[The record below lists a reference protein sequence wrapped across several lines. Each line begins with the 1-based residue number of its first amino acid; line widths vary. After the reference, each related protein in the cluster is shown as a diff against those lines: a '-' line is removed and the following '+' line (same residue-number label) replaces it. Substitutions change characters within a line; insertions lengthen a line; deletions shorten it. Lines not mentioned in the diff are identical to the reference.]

1 MRNTKKAP
9 KKGIRFLLMVFG
21 GILAVLL
28 LVAAVLVT
36 IPLTERVDASPV
48 AGSADWMA
56 RLQDDVSLGEL
67 SIPGTHDAGAQY
79 VQLGFFSKC
88 QARSVG
94 QQLEDGFRYLDIR
107 LAVSGD
113 GLGLN
118 HGFCECRTG
127 AAPGSGRLM
136 LEDVLEDVL
145 EDCYAFLSAHPTE
158 TVIFAVKQE
167 YGDESVAEFQR
178 VLDRYIQAD
187 IERWYLD
194 SELPSLGEARGR
206 LVLLRRYDDEA
217 EFGKNAGIALIWPN
231 QSGYDDPA
239 KAFSDQGCFVGSLT
253 LTVQDRY
260 EYDEEEKWAAFCAEA
275 DDPDAAVLRFLS
287 TKGHM
292 AFGHPY
298 RYAKEL
304 NPRLLALCES
314 QDMSLGWTVID
325 FGNARLA
332 SAIYEQNF

>member
-1 MRNTKKAP
+1 
-9 KKGIRFLLMVFG
+9 MVFG
-21 GILAVLL
+21 GILAVMLL
-28 LVAAVLVT
+28 AGAALFV
-36 IPLTERVDASPV
+36 IPLTERVDVSPV

-56 RLQDDVSLGEL
+56 RLPDDAPLGKL
-67 SIPGTHDAGAQY
+67 SIPGTHDAGTQY

-88 QARSVG
+88 QARSIG

-107 LAVSGD
+107 LAISGD
-113 GLGLN
+113 RLDLN

-127 AAPGSGRLM
+127 GTPWSDRLM
-136 LEDVLEDVL
+136 LEDVL

-167 YGDESVAEFQR
+167 HGGESVAEFQR
-178 VLDRYIQAD
+178 VLDRYIQENA
-187 IERWYLD
+187 ERWYLG

-217 EFGKNAGIALIWPN
+217 ELGRNAGIALIWPN
-231 QSGYDDPA
+231 QNGYDDPA
-239 KAFSDQGCFVGSLT
+239 RAFSSESCSVGSLT
-253 LTVQDRY
+253 LAVQDRY

-275 DDPDAAVLRFLS
+275 DNPDAVALRFLS

-292 AFGHPY
+292 TFGHPY

-304 NPRLLALCES
+304 NPRLLALCEN
-314 QDMSLGWTVID
+314 QDISLGWMVID

>member
-1 MRNTKKAP
+1 M
-9 KKGIRFLLMVFG
+9 
-21 GILAVLL
+21 
-28 LVAAVLVT
+28 
-36 IPLTERVDASPV
+36 
-48 AGSADWMA
+48 
-56 RLQDDVSLGEL
+56 
-67 SIPGTHDAGAQY
+67 
-79 VQLGFFSKC
+79 QLGFFSKC

-107 LAVSGD
+107 LAVNGD

-127 AAPGSGRLM
+127 AAPWSDRLM
-136 LEDVLEDVL
+136 LEDVL

-167 YGDESVAEFQR
+167 HGDESVAEFQR
-178 VLDRYIQAD
+178 VLDRYIQEDAG
-187 IERWYLD
+187 RWYLD

-217 EFGKNAGIALIWPN
+217 GLGKNAGIALTWPN
-231 QSGYDDPA
+231 QNGYDDPA
-239 KAFSDQGCFVGSLT
+239 RAFSSESCSVGSLT
-253 LTVQDRY
+253 LAVQDRY

-275 DDPDAAVLRFLS
+275 DNPDAVALRFLS

-292 AFGHPY
+292 TFGHPY

-304 NPRLLALCES
+304 NPRLLALCEN
-314 QDMSLGWTVID
+314 QDISLGWTVID

>member
-1 MRNTKKAP
+1 MRNTQKAP

-28 LVAAVLVT
+28 LAAAVLAT
-36 IPLTERVDASPV
+36 IPLTERVDAAPV

-56 RLQDDVSLGEL
+56 RLPDDVPLGGL
-67 SIPGTHDAGAQY
+67 SIPGAHDAGTQY

-127 AAPGSGRLM
+127 AAPWSGRLM
-136 LEDVLEDVL
+136 LEDVL

-178 VLDRYIQAD
+178 ILDRYIQAD
-187 IERWYLD
+187 IEHWYLG
-194 SELPSLGEARGR
+194 SELPSLGDARGR

-217 EFGKNAGIALIWPN
+217 ELGMNAGIALIWPN
-231 QSGYDDPA
+231 QNGYDDPVR
-239 KAFSDQGCFVGSLT
+239 AFSDQGCFVGSRT
-253 LTVQDRY
+253 LAVQDRY
-260 EYDEEEKWAAFCAEA
+260 EYDEEEKWAAFRAEA
-275 DDPDAAVLRFLS
+275 DDPDAVVLRFLS

-292 AFGHPY
+292 TFGHPY
-298 RYAKEL
+298 RYAKDL
-304 NPRLLALCES
+304 NSRLLALCES
-314 QDMSLGWTVID
+314 QDISLGWTVID

>member
-1 MRNTKKAP
+1 MRNTKKVP

-28 LVAAVLVT
+28 LAMAALFT
-36 IPLTERVDASPV
+36 IPLTEGVDAAPV
-48 AGSADWMA
+48 DGSADWMA
-56 RLQDDVSLGEL
+56 RLPDDAPLGEL
-67 SIPGTHDAGAQY
+67 SIPGTHDAGTQY

-118 HGFCECRTG
+118 HGFCECKTG
-127 AAPGSGRLM
+127 AAPWSGRLM
-136 LEDVLEDVL
+136 LEDVL

-178 VLDRYIQAD
+178 VLDRYIQEN
-187 IERWYLD
+187 IERWYLG
-194 SELPSLGEARGR
+194 SELPALGEARGK

-217 EFGKNAGIALIWPN
+217 ELGANAGIPLLWPN
-231 QSGYDDPA
+231 QNGYDDPA
-239 KAFSDQGCFVGSLT
+239 RAFSDQDCFVGSQT
-253 LTVQDRY
+253 LAVQDRY

-275 DDPDAAVLRFLS
+275 DDPDAVVLRFLS

-292 AFGHPY
+292 TFGHPY

-314 QDMSLGWTVID
+314 QDIFLGWTVID

-332 SAIYEQNF
+332 SAIYGQNF

>member
-1 MRNTKKAP
+1 MQNTKKAP
-9 KKGIRFLLMVFG
+9 KKGIRILLMVFG
-21 GILAVLL
+21 GILAVMLL
-28 LVAAVLVT
+28 AGAALFV
-36 IPLTERVDASPV
+36 IPLTERVDVSPV

-56 RLQDDVSLGEL
+56 RLPDDAPLGKL
-67 SIPGTHDAGAQY
+67 SIPGTHDAGTQY

-88 QARSVG
+88 QARSIG

-107 LAVSGD
+107 LAISGD
-113 GLGLN
+113 RLDLN

-127 AAPGSGRLM
+127 GTPWSDRLM
-136 LEDVLEDVL
+136 LEDVL

-167 YGDESVAEFQR
+167 HGGESVAEFQR
-178 VLDRYIQAD
+178 VLDRYIQENA
-187 IERWYLD
+187 ERWYLG

-217 EFGKNAGIALIWPN
+217 ELGRNAGIALIWPN
-231 QSGYDDPA
+231 QNGYDDPA
-239 KAFSDQGCFVGSLT
+239 RAFSSESCSVGSLT
-253 LTVQDRY
+253 LAVQDRY

-275 DDPDAAVLRFLS
+275 DNPDAVALRFLS

-292 AFGHPY
+292 TFGHPY

-304 NPRLLALCES
+304 NPRLLALCEN
-314 QDMSLGWTVID
+314 QDISLGWTVID

>member
-1 MRNTKKAP
+1 MQNTKKAP
-9 KKGIRFLLMVFG
+9 KKGIRILLMVFG
-21 GILAVLL
+21 GILAVMLL
-28 LVAAVLVT
+28 AGAALFV
-36 IPLTERVDASPV
+36 IPLTERVDVSPV

-56 RLQDDVSLGEL
+56 RLPDDAPLGKL
-67 SIPGTHDAGAQY
+67 SIPGTHDAGTQY

-88 QARSVG
+88 QARSIG

-107 LAVSGD
+107 LAISGD
-113 GLGLN
+113 RLDLN

-127 AAPGSGRLM
+127 GTPWSDRLM
-136 LEDVLEDVL
+136 LEDVL

-167 YGDESVAEFQR
+167 HGGESVAEFQR
-178 VLDRYIQAD
+178 VLDRYIQENA
-187 IERWYLD
+187 ERWYLG

-217 EFGKNAGIALIWPN
+217 ELGRNAGIALIWPN
-231 QSGYDDPA
+231 QNGYDDPA
-239 KAFSDQGCFVGSLT
+239 RAFSSESCSVGSLT
-253 LTVQDRY
+253 LAVQDRY

-275 DDPDAAVLRFLS
+275 DNPDAVALRFLS

-292 AFGHPY
+292 TFGHPY

-304 NPRLLALCES
+304 NPRLLALCEN
-314 QDMSLGWTVID
+314 QDISLGWMVID

>member
-1 MRNTKKAP
+1 MRNTKKIP
-9 KKGIRFLLMVFG
+9 KWIRFLLMAFG
-21 GILAVLL
+21 SILTVLL
-28 LVAAVLVT
+28 LTVTVLVA
-36 IPLTERVDASPV
+36 IPLIEGVDAAPV

-56 RLQDDVSLGEL
+56 RLPDDVSLGEL
-67 SIPGTHDAGAQY
+67 SIPGAHDAGTQY

-88 QARSVG
+88 QARSIG

-118 HGFCECRTG
+118 HGFCECRAG
-127 AAPGSGRLM
+127 AAPWSGRLM
-136 LEDVLEDVL
+136 LEDVL

-158 TVIFAVKQE
+158 AVIFAVKQE

-187 IERWYLD
+187 ADCWYLG

-217 EFGKNAGIALIWPN
+217 GLGVNAGIALIWPN
-231 QSGYDDPA
+231 QNGYDDPA
-239 KAFSDQGCFVGSLT
+239 KAFSTEDCFVGSQILA
-253 LTVQDRY
+253 VQDRY
-260 EYDEEEKWAAFCAEA
+260 EYSEDEKWIAFRAEA
-275 DDPDAAVLRFLS
+275 DDPDTVVLRFLS

-292 AFGHPY
+292 TYGHPY

-304 NPRLLALCES
+304 NPRLLALCEG
-314 QDMSLGWTVID
+314 QDVSLGWAVVD
-325 FGNARLA
+325 FGNALLA

>member
-1 MRNTKKAP
+1 MQNTRNAP
-9 KKGIRFLLMVFG
+9 KKGVRILLMVFG
-21 GILAVLL
+21 GILAVMLL
-28 LVAAVLVT
+28 AVAALFV
-36 IPLTERVDASPV
+36 IPLTERVDATPV

-56 RLQDDVSLGEL
+56 RLPDDVPLGEL
-67 SIPGTHDAGAQY
+67 SIPGTHDAGTQY

-113 GLGLN
+113 GLSLN

-127 AAPGSGRLM
+127 AAPWSGRLM
-136 LEDVLEDVL
+136 LEDVL
-145 EDCYAFLSAHPTE
+145 EDCYAFLSSHPTE
-158 TVIFAVKQE
+158 AVIFAVKQE
-167 YGDESVAEFQR
+167 HGDESVAEFQR
-178 VLDRYIQAD
+178 ILDRYIQAD

-217 EFGKNAGIALIWPN
+217 GLGTNAGIALTWPN
-231 QSGYDDPA
+231 QNGYDNPIR
-239 KAFSDQGCFVGSLT
+239 AFSDQDCSVGSLT
-253 LTVQDRY
+253 LAVQDRY
-260 EYDEEEKWAAFCAEA
+260 EYDEEEKWAAFCAET
-275 DDPDAAVLRFLS
+275 DDPDAVVLRFLS

-292 AFGHPY
+292 TFGHPY

-304 NPRLLALCES
+304 NPQLLALCES
-314 QDMSLGWTVID
+314 QDISLGWTVID

>member
-1 MRNTKKAP
+1 MQNTKKAP
-9 KKGIRFLLMVFG
+9 KRGLRLLLTVFG
-21 GILAVLL
+21 GIFAALL
-28 LVAAVLVT
+28 LAAAVLVV
-36 IPLTERVDASPV
+36 IPLTEGVDAAPV
-48 AGSADWMA
+48 AGSADWMV
-56 RLQDDVSLGEL
+56 RLPDDALLGGL
-67 SIPGTHDAGAQY
+67 SIPGTHDAGTQY

-88 QARSVG
+88 QARSIG

-118 HGFCECRTG
+118 HGFCVCRTG
-127 AAPGSGRLM
+127 AAPWSGRLM
-136 LEDVLEDVL
+136 LEDVLE
-145 EDCYAFLSAHPTE
+145 ECYAFLSAHPTE

-167 YGDESVAEFQR
+167 HGDESTAEFQR

-187 IERWYLD
+187 MERWYLG

-217 EFGKNAGIALIWPN
+217 GLGTDAGIALVWPN
-231 QSGYDDPA
+231 QNGYDDPA
-239 KAFSDQGCFVGSLT
+239 RAFSTEGCAVGSLT
-253 LTVQDRY
+253 LAVQDRY
-260 EYDEEEKWAAFCAEA
+260 EYDEEEKWRAFCAEA
-275 DDPDAAVLRFLS
+275 DDSGGVVLRFLS

-292 AFGHPY
+292 TFGHPY

-304 NPRLLALCES
+304 NPRLLALCGS
-314 QDMSLGWTVID
+314 RDISPGWTVID

>member
-1 MRNTKKAP
+1 MQNTKKAP
-9 KKGIRFLLMVFG
+9 KKGIRVLLMVLG
-21 GILAVLL
+21 GILGVMLL
-28 LVAAVLVT
+28 AAAALFV
-36 IPLTERVDASPV
+36 IPLTERVDAAPV

-56 RLQDDVSLGEL
+56 MLPDDVPLGEL
-67 SIPGTHDAGAQY
+67 SIPGTHDAGTQY

-88 QARSVG
+88 QARSIG

-107 LAVSGD
+107 LAISGD
-113 GLGLN
+113 RLDLN

-127 AAPGSGRLM
+127 GTPWSDRLM
-136 LEDVLEDVL
+136 LEDVL

-167 YGDESVAEFQR
+167 HGGESVAEFQR
-178 VLDRYIQAD
+178 VLDRYIQENA
-187 IERWYLD
+187 ERWYLD

-217 EFGKNAGIALIWPN
+217 GLGKNAGIALTWPN
-231 QSGYDDPA
+231 QNGYDDPA
-239 KAFSDQGCFVGSLT
+239 RAFSSESCSVGSLT
-253 LTVQDRY
+253 LAVQDRY

-275 DDPDAAVLRFLS
+275 DNPDAVALRFLS

-292 AFGHPY
+292 TFGHPY

-304 NPRLLALCES
+304 NPRLLALCEN
-314 QDMSLGWTVID
+314 QDISLGWTVID